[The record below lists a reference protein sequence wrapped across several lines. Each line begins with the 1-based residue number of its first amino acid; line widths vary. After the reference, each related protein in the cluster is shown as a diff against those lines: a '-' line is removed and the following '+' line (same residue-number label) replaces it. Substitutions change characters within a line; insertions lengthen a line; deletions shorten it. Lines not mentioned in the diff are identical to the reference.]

1 MSEDTNTPEGWTHH
15 ARPPSL
21 FRRFQFASYSETR
34 AYLDRLET
42 LSKETEY
49 YPDISFGT
57 TYANVTVHAR
67 DSHALGP
74 QDISFAQRASELAGP
89 G

>member
-1 MSEDTNTPEGWTHH
+1 MSEATNTPDGWDQH

-34 AYLDRLET
+34 AFLDRLET
-42 LSKETEY
+42 LSKEMEY

-67 DSHALGP
+67 DGNALGP
-74 QDISFAQRASELAGP
+74 LDVSFAQRASELAVSG
-89 G
+89 